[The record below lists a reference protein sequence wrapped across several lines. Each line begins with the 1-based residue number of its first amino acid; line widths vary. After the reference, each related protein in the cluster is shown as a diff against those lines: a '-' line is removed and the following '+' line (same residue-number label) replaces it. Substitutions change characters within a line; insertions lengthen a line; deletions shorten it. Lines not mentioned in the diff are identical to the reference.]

1 MYINEQACCKVV
13 PLFQDDQEQFQ
24 ILLSQTEQEGVH
36 ICQSKHHHG
45 TADNKRH
52 LLYYYF
58 PYMVTYIQSFIQ
70 PLFIHDINSKLQA
83 CGVMCKNYK

>member
-1 MYINEQACCKVV
+1 MQINEQACCKVV

-36 ICQSKHHHG
+36 ICQSKHHHE

-52 LLYYYF
+52 FTLLSLYGYIH
-58 PYMVTYIQSFIQ
+58 TYIHTTLWGRVQ
-70 PLFIHDINSKLQA
+70 KLQI
-83 CGVMCKNYK
+83 K

>member
-1 MYINEQACCKVV
+1 M
-13 PLFQDDQEQFQ
+13 FQDDQEQFQ

-52 LLYYYF
+52 FTLILFPLYGYVVLNFLSQVIFVFLLF
-58 PYMVTYIQSFIQ
+58 FGMVMYANEIET
-70 PLFIHDINSKLQA
+70 KE
-83 CGVMCKNYK
+83 K